1 MRKYAVVLTFLLV
14 VSGCGGSSDT
24 ATPATTVA
32 PAVTQAPTATAAP
45 TTVAV
50 TTTAAP
56 TTTVAPTTTSVPA
69 TTAAPTTTVTPTTTS
84 VPATTAVATT
94 TTGVIE
100 SAVADNLFAAAT
112 GDLRSCFL
120 QMLGP
125 VAFEELVNGRQP
137 TPDEGV
143 RFGPC
148 MGASGPPSRDDS
160 TSQSAGQPLNLFASA
175 SPELRNCI
183 IQAVGQ
189 ETFERLAQGGV
200 PAHRGG
206 GCSVRTVHGTVR
218 TWFRGR

>member
-1 MRKYAVVLTFLLV
+1 MLV

-56 TTTVAPTTTSVPA
+56 TTTVA
-69 TTAAPTTTVTPTTTS
+69 PTTTS